1 MDVKEDSSL
10 LKSKWL
16 RVVVEEH
23 ERSQSKKC
31 EEARN
36 RAQIMEVTQILKEE
50 TKVNDPTWEMK
61 DFPLPAPG
69 LIERFKGQSGLL
81 TGNVSKALNNCHPC
95 SALMNSGLLL

>member
-50 TKVNDPTWEMK
+50 TKVNDPT
-61 DFPLPAPG
+61 
-69 LIERFKGQSGLL
+69 
-81 TGNVSKALNNCHPC
+81 
-95 SALMNSGLLL
+95 